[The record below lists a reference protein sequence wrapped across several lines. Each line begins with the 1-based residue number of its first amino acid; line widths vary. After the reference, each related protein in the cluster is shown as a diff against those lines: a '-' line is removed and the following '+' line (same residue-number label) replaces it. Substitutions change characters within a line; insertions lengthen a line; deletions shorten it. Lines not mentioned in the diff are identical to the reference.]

1 MIKKNR
7 TTLQFMLGG
16 ILMLTMAVAACNN
29 GKEESK
35 DATKDSPVVKTATP
49 PPAVRDSNDS
59 MEKAVGR
66 KAPGNENKPN
76 PNP

>member
-16 ILMLTMAVAACNN
+16 ILMLTMAVTACNN

-35 DATKDSPVVKTATP
+35 DAPKDSVTTAP
-49 PPAVRDSNDS
+49 PPPSAVKDSIDT
-59 MEKAVGR
+59 MESKTGNV
-66 KAPGNENKPN
+66 APGNDTKPVS
-76 PNP
+76 PAP